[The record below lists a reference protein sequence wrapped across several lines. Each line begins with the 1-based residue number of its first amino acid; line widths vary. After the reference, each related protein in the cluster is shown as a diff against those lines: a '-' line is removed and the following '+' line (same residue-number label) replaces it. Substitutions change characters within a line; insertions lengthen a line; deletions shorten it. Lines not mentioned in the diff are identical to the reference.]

1 MTFSE
6 PMDRVWVAMSCRTC
20 PLKPDF
26 GELSRGEGMA
36 PEDQDLTKHEY
47 LESQVRFTNH
57 GHLGGMATALSGH
70 VLS

>member
-1 MTFSE
+1 MSRSMTFSE

-20 PLKPDF
+20 PLKPV
-26 GELSRGEGMA
+26 GMA

-47 LESQVRFTNH
+47 LESQVRFTNQ
-57 GHLGGMATALSGH
+57 GRLGGMATALSGH